1 MKKFNLSLVAVL
13 AMSTFAIAG
22 GDIAPVEPVIETP
35 MVEESTP
42 GNFYLGLAYGMAN
55 IDGTDTWTPAGSTVS
70 QVFSDDTDYS
80 TVMLQAGY
88 KFNPYI
94 ALEGRYWVG
103 MDEDLAGGDTLNIDT
118 WGIYAKPM
126 YPVTDAFDIYA
137 LLGYASSDAEVTD
150 TLGNTFTPSYDID
163 GFSWGIGAGYAFTEN
178 VSVFIDYTSMYDDEN
193 TVTDAFGKDV
203 YEDTITAVNFGVTYT
218 F

>member
-55 IDGTDTWTPAGSTVS
+55 VESTDSETFGAITATTTVAD
-70 QVFSDDTDYS
+70 VDYS

-103 MDEDLAGGDTLNIDT
+103 LDEDINAAETLTIDT

-137 LLGYASSDAEVTD
+137 LLGYASSDVTVANNGVD
-150 TLGNTFTPSYDID
+150 FSPADDID
-163 GFSWGIGAGYAFTEN
+163 GFSWGVGADYFFTEN
-178 VSVFIDYTSMYDDEN
+178 VAVFVDYTSMYDDSHAGATAN
-193 TVTDAFGKDV
+193 TEYDS
-203 YEDTITAVNFGVTYT
+203 TITAVNFGVTYQ